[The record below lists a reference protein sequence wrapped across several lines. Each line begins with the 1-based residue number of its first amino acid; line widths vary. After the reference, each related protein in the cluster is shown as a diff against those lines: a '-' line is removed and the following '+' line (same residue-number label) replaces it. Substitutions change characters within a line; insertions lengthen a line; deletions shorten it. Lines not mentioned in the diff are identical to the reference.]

1 MKVDA
6 SSYLYMP
13 VQGQESMNGF
23 IDLFHR
29 NNWSNNASMEV
40 GKKYKMSFD
49 IKASAPTIETVE
61 ELKIAPSIGQINKGQ
76 IGAVMEIAWIYC
88 YTPPQGLQDPLRGL
102 EDWKDYYNEDYVS
115 QTSGDK
121 TLHEFRYT
129 KLTGEKADMS
139 DLHFENLITDKW
151 QTLSDEF
158 TLNVEGYENGYVFR
172 NCFISV
178 RCSGYGATFYLDNF
192 RIDEIED

>member
-1 MKVDA
+1 
-6 SSYLYMP
+6 
-13 VQGQESMNGF
+13 MNGF

-49 IKASAPTIETVE
+49 IKASAPTMENVE
-61 ELKIAPSIGQINKGQ
+61 LLKVLPSIGQMNKGEL
-76 IGAVMEIAWIYC
+76 GAVMEIAWIYC
-88 YTPPQGLQDPLRGL
+88 CTPADGLYDPLRDL
-102 EDWKDYYNEDYVS
+102 YTKESWKEYYNDNYVS

-129 KLTGEKADMS
+129 KLDTKQPDLS
-139 DLHFENLITDKW
+139 DLHFTNLIKGDW

-158 TLNVEGYENGYVFR
+158 TLTMDGYENGYVFR
-172 NCFISV
+172 NCFICV

-192 RIDEIED
+192 RIDEIEE